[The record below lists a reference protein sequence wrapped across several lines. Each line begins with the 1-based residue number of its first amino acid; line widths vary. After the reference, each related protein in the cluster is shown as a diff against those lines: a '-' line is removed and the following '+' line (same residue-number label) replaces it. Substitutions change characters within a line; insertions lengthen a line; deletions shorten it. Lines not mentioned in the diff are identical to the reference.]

1 MSLRLE
7 NLTKRFGQTTVVD
20 GVSFSV
26 EKGELTA
33 LLGPSGS
40 GKSTLLRMIAGL
52 ERPDGGRLWLGG
64 EEITGKAVQK
74 RSLGFVFQNYAL
86 FKHLTVERNIAFGLE
101 IRKVPSR
108 EIRQR
113 VESLL
118 ELVKLADYGKHYPH
132 QLSGGQRQRV
142 ALARALAPRPE
153 VLLLDEPFGALDAKV
168 RSSLAQ
174 WLREIHSR
182 LGTAT
187 LFVTHDQNE
196 AIEISD
202 RIVVINRGR
211 VEQIG
216 GGEEV
221 YDKPSTRFVASFIG
235 NVNILEGF
243 LEDERISFSGVE
255 ETLAASGRR
264 GSGPVVIL
272 VRPEELS
279 LRKLGESG
287 ENLFPGTVQTVSY
300 RGSFFQVEVRV
311 GEMVLRAVE
320 EKRNFHRHEWR
331 EGERVEVSLEGWQYF
346 EVPEGHEEIREK
358 LRQLGYIE

>member
-118 ELVKLADYGKHYPH
+118 ELVKLTDYGKHYPH

-153 VLLLDEPFGALDAKV
+153 VLLLDEPFGALDAHTRILLQKE
-168 RSSLAQ
+168 L
-174 WLREIHSR
+174 LRIREKHK
-182 LGTAT
+182 TT
-187 LFVTHDQNE
+187 VVFVTHSVDE
-196 AIEISD
+196 AVYLAD
-202 RIVVINRGR
+202 RVVVMTAR
-211 VEQIG
+211 
-216 GGEEV
+216 
-221 YDKPSTRFVASFIG
+221 
-235 NVNILEGF
+235 
-243 LEDERISFSGVE
+243 
-255 ETLAASGRR
+255 
-264 GSGPVVIL
+264 
-272 VRPEELS
+272 
-279 LRKLGESG
+279 
-287 ENLFPGTVQTVSY
+287 PGTTQAVLP
-300 RGSFFQVEVRV
+300 VELPYPRR
-311 GEMVLRAVE
+311 RADPAFARLTDDILTMLDPGP
-320 EKRNFHRHEWR
+320 K
-331 EGERVEVSLEGWQYF
+331 
-346 EVPEGHEEIREK
+346 
-358 LRQLGYIE
+358 